1 MRGVIAIP
9 GIAAGD
15 TVDVTKMWVSLHSDS
30 YFDSCFANLRIKKVC
45 ADESGELLGTSGIFS
60 AETVSKVRGKE
71 GDRGTYPIWCCVLC
85 AVYGV
90 RCTVCCV
97 LLLIRTNT
105 GLTLLLLPSSRRGAT
120 TTLSSRTSPARRTAR
135 R

>member
-15 TVDVTKMWVSLHSDS
+15 TKDVTKMWVSLHSDS

-60 AETVSKVRGKE
+60 AETVSKVRGEE
-71 GDRGTYPIWCCVLC
+71 GDRGTYPIWWCVLC
-85 AVYGV
+85 AVYCV
-90 RCTVCCV
+90 LCTVYCVLCTVCCV
-97 LLLIRTNT
+97 AD
-105 GLTLLLLPSSRRGAT
+105 PY
-120 TTLSSRTSPARRTAR
+120 
-135 R
+135 